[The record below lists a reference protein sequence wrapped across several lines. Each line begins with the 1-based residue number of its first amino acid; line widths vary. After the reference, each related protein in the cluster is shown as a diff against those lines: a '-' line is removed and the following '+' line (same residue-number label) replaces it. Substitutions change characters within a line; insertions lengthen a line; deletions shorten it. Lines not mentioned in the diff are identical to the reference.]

1 MPWQQTGPM
10 EERIRFV
17 LAAREKRLS
26 MVDLCVLYGVAPKT
40 GYKWLKRYE
49 TEGAD
54 GLRERPRRPLAHG
67 RAIAAS
73 VADQLLDARVRHPT
87 WGARKLLAWL
97 EARQPDTSWP
107 APSTVTELLK
117 RHKLVQPRKRP
128 ESPPRLKAVLTD
140 PSGPNV
146 VWAGD
151 FKGYFLVGDGK
162 RCDPLTVT
170 DGFSRLLLCCK
181 ALRDQRTDAVRS
193 ALTVTF
199 QEYGL
204 PDVFRSDNGAPFG
217 APSHGLLSS
226 LAVWFVRLGIR
237 PEYIDPGKPQ
247 QNGRHER
254 MHLTLKQDTA
264 RPPASDLKSQQRR
277 FDDFQRIYNQE
288 RPHEALGQRPPIS
301 VYVASTRPMPTRLPD
316 LEYPAHFHLRQVKQ
330 CGDIK
335 WLGRLVRLSTSLHG
349 QTVGLNEIADD
360 CWQISFGPIVLGRF
374 HKALP
379 HLGLVRDFTKPL
391 PM

>member
-1 MPWQQTGPM
+1 MPWQRTGPM
-10 EERIRFV
+10 EERVRFV

-26 MVDLCVLYGVAPKT
+26 MVDLCTLYGVAPKT

-54 GLRERPRRPLAHG
+54 GLRERSRRPRAHG
-67 RAIAAS
+67 RAITAS
-73 VADQLLDARVRHPT
+73 VADRLIDARIRYPT

-97 EARQPDTSWP
+97 GTRQPDTKWP

-117 RHKLVQPRKRP
+117 RHELVQPRKVTQVPTRP
-128 ESPPRLKAVLTD
+128 KAALTD

-151 FKGYFLVGDGK
+151 FKGYFLVGNGN

-170 DGFSRLLLCCK
+170 DGFSRLLLCCQ
-181 ALRDQRTDAVRS
+181 ALPDQRTDGVRGC
-193 ALTVTF
+193 LTETF
-199 QEYGL
+199 EQYGL
-204 PDVFRSDNGAPFG
+204 PAVFRTDNGAPFG

-226 LAVWFVRLGIR
+226 LAVWLVRLGIK

-264 RPPASDLKSQQRR
+264 RPPAKDLKSQQRR
-277 FDDFQRIYNQE
+277 FDDFRCIYNEE
-288 RPHEALGQRPPIS
+288 RPHEALGQKPPNS
-301 VYVASTRPMPTRLPD
+301 VYVASTRPMPRRLPD
-316 LEYPAHFHLRQVKQ
+316 LEYPGHFHLRQVKQ
-330 CGDIK
+330 SGDIK
-335 WLGRLVRLSTSLHG
+335 WLGQLLRICKSLRG

-360 CWQISFGPIVLGRF
+360 CWQISFGPVVLGRF
-374 HKALP
+374 HKALH
-379 HLGLVRDFTKPL
+379 HLGLVRDSTKPL

>member
-17 LAAREKRLS
+17 LAARERRLS
-26 MVDLCVLYGVAPKT
+26 MVDLCTLYGVVPKT

-49 TEGAD
+49 KEGAD
-54 GLRERPRRPLAHG
+54 GLRERSRRPRVHG
-67 RAIAAS
+67 RAIAPS
-73 VADQLLDARVRHPT
+73 VADLLLDARVRHPT

-97 EARQPDTSWP
+97 EVHQPGAKWP

-117 RHKLVQPRKRP
+117 RHELVQPRKRTP
-128 ESPPRLKAVLTD
+128 SSVRPKAVLTD

-151 FKGYFLVGDGK
+151 FKGYFLVGDGR
-162 RCDPLTVT
+162 RCDPFTVT
-170 DGFSRLLLCCK
+170 DGHSRYLLCCK
-181 ALRDQRTDAVRS
+181 SLRDQRTDAVRS
-193 ALTVTF
+193 ALTETF
-199 QEYGL
+199 REHGL
-204 PDVFRSDNGAPFG
+204 PVVFRTDNGAPFG

-226 LAVWFVRLGIR
+226 LAVWLVRLGVR
-237 PEYIDPGKPQ
+237 PEYIDPGRPQ

-264 RPPASDLKSQQRR
+264 RPPATDLQSQQRR
-277 FDDFQRIYNQE
+277 FDDFQRIYNEE
-288 RPHEALGQRPPIS
+288 RPHEALGQKPPNAL
-301 VYVASTRPMPTRLPD
+301 YVPSPRALPRKLPD
-316 LEYPAHFHLRQVKQ
+316 PDYPGHFHLRRVKQ

-335 WLGRLVRLSTSLHG
+335 WLGHLVRLCKSLGG

-379 HLGLVRDFTKPL
+379 ELGLVRDLTKPL